1 MAKDEQDVPGIP
13 VPYRAEPRSQRLSE
27 RMAHVDGAETA
38 DFTRPEDASQSVAF
52 RHLHDG
58 HVFRSAGRMVIG
70 ARAPMPGPVS
80 ANGTSGAFEQSQLF
94 SSSKDGRQRG
104 ISGGAAVALACAVAV
119 GSTAVLTSALN
130 TTIEHDSSAKN
141 TGRGKTVAASA
152 GGQVSSRAV
161 MAASA
166 TQPQATQVASLSP
179 VAMPQ
184 SITSAAGSGIIRI
197 AKQDAP
203 GLVVE
208 DISGR
213 PGSEIPLR
221 IEIAQSDTE
230 EYSFL
235 MFRGLPAE
243 ISLSAGFRLK
253 DSWAVSLRD
262 MANLSLVSPANY
274 EARFQVEVLLIKG
287 RNTPADSRV
296 MNVSLQRATPNA
308 APPPVA
314 VAPRQESA
322 PQRILTAAPPEP
334 QPSPPQVTKIET
346 AKPSLAPAQPKK
358 LTISVETETAMLE
371 RATQMLSM
379 GDVSSARLLF
389 EHVAKK
395 GSGRAAMALAR
406 TFDPA
411 YFSSINTRGLKPDRD
426 KAKEWYAVAAELGQ
440 DEARSRLGALS
451 AK

>member
-1 MAKDEQDVPGIP
+1 MAKDEQDTPGIP
-13 VPYRAEPRSQRLSE
+13 EPYQAEVKSHRLSE
-27 RMAHVDGAETA
+27 RMARVDAVDDP
-38 DFTRPEDASQSVAF
+38 DFIGPASGSQSVAF
-52 RHLHDG
+52 HHLPDG
-58 HVFRSAGRMVIG
+58 RVVRSAGRMVIG
-70 ARAPMPGPVS
+70 ARAPMPDPVS
-80 ANGTSGAFEQSQLF
+80 LSGMSGTFEQSQLF
-94 SSSKDGRQRG
+94 SSNKDGRQRS

-130 TTIEHDSSAKN
+130 TTIEQDSG
-141 TGRGKTVAASA
+141 GRNPSGRVDGA
-152 GGQVSSRAV
+152 QVSSRAV
-161 MAASA
+161 MAQSA
-166 TQPQATQVASLSP
+166 ANPQATQVASISP
-179 VAMPQ
+179 VALPQ
-184 SITSAAGSGIIRI
+184 SIAGAERGIIRV

-221 IEIAQSDTE
+221 IEVAQSDTE

-262 MANLSLVSPANY
+262 LTNLALVSPANY

-296 MNVSLQRATPNA
+296 MSVSLQRAPSA
-308 APPPVA
+308 APPPAVA
-314 VAPRQESA
+314 VAPRQEPA
-322 PQRILTAAPPEP
+322 QRILTAAPPEP
-334 QPSPPQVTKIET
+334 QPQAAAKIE
-346 AKPSLAPAQPKK
+346 AAAPSLAQPKK
-358 LTISVETETAMLE
+358 MAISSETEIAMLD

-395 GSGRAAMALAR
+395 GSGKAAMALAR

-411 YFSSINTRGLKPDRD
+411 FFASIGARGLKPDQE
-426 KAKEWYAVAAELGQ
+426 KAKQWYAVAADLGQ
-440 DEARSRLGALS
+440 DEARSRLSALS
-451 AK
+451 AR

>member
-1 MAKDEQDVPGIP
+1 MAKDEQDTPGIP
-13 VPYRAEPRSQRLSE
+13 EPYQAEVKSHRLSE
-27 RMAHVDGAETA
+27 RMARVDAVDDP
-38 DFTRPEDASQSVAF
+38 DFIGPASGSQSVAF
-52 RHLHDG
+52 HHLPDG
-58 HVFRSAGRMVIG
+58 RVVRSAGRMVIG
-70 ARAPMPGPVS
+70 ARAPMPDPVS
-80 ANGTSGAFEQSQLF
+80 LSSMSGAFEQSQLF
-94 SSSKDGRQRG
+94 SSNKDGRQRS

-130 TTIEHDSSAKN
+130 TTIEQDSG
-141 TGRGKTVAASA
+141 GRNPSGRVD

-161 MAASA
+161 MAQSA
-166 TQPQATQVASLSP
+166 ANPQATQVASISP
-179 VAMPQ
+179 VALPQ
-184 SITSAAGSGIIRI
+184 SIAGAERGIIRV

-221 IEIAQSDTE
+221 IEVAQSDTE

-262 MANLSLVSPANY
+262 LTNLALVSPPNY

-296 MNVSLQRATPNA
+296 MSVNLQRAPSA
-308 APPPVA
+308 APPPAVA
-314 VAPRQESA
+314 VAPRQEPA

-334 QPSPPQVTKIET
+334 QPQAAAKIE
-346 AKPSLAPAQPKK
+346 AAAPSLAQPKK
-358 LTISVETETAMLE
+358 MAISSETEIAMLD

-395 GSGRAAMALAR
+395 GSGKAAMALAR

-411 YFSSINTRGLKPDRD
+411 FFASIGARGLKPDQE
-426 KAKEWYAVAAELGQ
+426 KAKQWYAVAADLGQ
-440 DEARSRLGALS
+440 DEARSRLSALS
-451 AK
+451 AR

>member
-1 MAKDEQDVPGIP
+1 MAKDEQDTQGIP
-13 VPYRAEPRSQRLSE
+13 EPYQAELKSHRLSE
-27 RMAHVDGAETA
+27 RMARVDAVETS
-38 DFTRPEDASQSVAF
+38 DFNGPVDASQSVAF
-52 RHLHDG
+52 HHLQDG
-58 HVFRSAGRMVIG
+58 RIVRSAGRMVIG
-70 ARAPMPGPVS
+70 ARAPMPAS
-80 ANGTSGAFEQSQLF
+80 AASAEAMSGAFEQSQLF
-94 SSSKDGRQRG
+94 SSSKDGRNRG

-130 TTIEHDSSAKN
+130 TTMEQDNGARN
-141 TGRGKTVAASA
+141 AARNNPASRA
-152 GGQVSSRAV
+152 DGQVSSRAV
-161 MAASA
+161 MAPSA
-166 TQPQATQVASLSP
+166 AHPGTTQVASLSP
-179 VAMPQ
+179 VALPQ
-184 SITSAAGSGIIRI
+184 SVVAADPGIIRI

-221 IEIAQSDTE
+221 IEVAQSDTE

-262 MANLSLVSPANY
+262 LTNLALVSPPNFD
-274 EARFQVEVLLIKG
+274 ARFQVEVLLIKG

-296 MNVSLQRATPNA
+296 MNVSLQRAPAVA

-314 VAPRQESA
+314 AAPAPRQEPA

-334 QPSPPQVTKIET
+334 QPQAAAKIE
-346 AKPSLAPAQPKK
+346 AAPPSVAPAQPKK
-358 LTISVETETAMLE
+358 MAISPETEAAMLD

-411 YFSSINTRGLKPDRD
+411 FFNSIGARGLKPDQE
-426 KAKEWYAVAAELGQ
+426 KAKQWYAVAADLGQ

-451 AK
+451 AR